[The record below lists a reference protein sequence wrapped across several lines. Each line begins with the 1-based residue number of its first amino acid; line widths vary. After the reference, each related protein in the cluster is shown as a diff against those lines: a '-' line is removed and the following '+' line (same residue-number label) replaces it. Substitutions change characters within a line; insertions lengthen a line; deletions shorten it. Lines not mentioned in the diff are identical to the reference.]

1 MHAALQ
7 HKPQDAKVLS
17 NRATA
22 YLQLQKWRLC
32 IQVRLMLT
40 AFIFFQDCDQSI
52 LVDPTFVEPQ
62 LTGALALKGLGR
74 LDEAGET
81 YRRILDIHACP
92 EAVEGLARLSKGLGG
107 EYIAEVNMKQLTG
120 GGKTAENMNTVSES
134 DLEEEMQWQ
143 ADGNGNVSCS
153 RGRDP

>member
-1 MHAALQ
+1 
-7 HKPQDAKVLS
+7 
-17 NRATA
+17 
-22 YLQLQKWRLC
+22 
-32 IQVRLMLT
+32 MLT

-62 LTGALALKGLGR
+62 LTRALALKGLGR
-74 LDEAGET
+74 LDGAGET

-107 EYIAEVNMKQLTG
+107 EYIAEGNMKQLTG
-120 GGKTAENMNTVSES
+120 GGKSAENMNTVSES

-153 RGRDP
+153 TGRGCVWGKRSLEEEGRC